1 MGELRVAMYCRV
13 ANAAQAEMDMQERLL
28 REYAVR
34 NHFRNPRFYGDN
46 GYSGLRMEDRPGFRQ
61 LCDDIA
67 AGRVDTVM
75 VKDISRIGRRFQD
88 VMFWLNG
95 LEKLGGS
102 VVAVNTP
109 MQGLSGRGNDF
120 LD

>member
-1 MGELRVAMYCRV
+1 MGELRVAMYCRG
-13 ANAAQAEMDMQERLL
+13 ANAAQAEMDSQEKLL
-28 REYAVR
+28 REYAAK
-34 NHFRNPRFYGDN
+34 NHYRNPRYGDN
-46 GYSGLRMEDRPGFRQ
+46 GYSGLRLDDRPGFRQ

-67 AGRVDTVM
+67 AGRVDAVM

-95 LEKLGGS
+95 LEKLGVA

>member
-67 AGRVDTVM
+67 AGRVDAVM

-88 VMFWLNG
+88 VMFWLDG
-95 LEKLGGS
+95 LEKLGVS
-102 VVAVNTP
+102 LVAVNGP
-109 MQGLSGRGNDF
+109 MLGCRAVENDF